1 MNSDRRVVI
10 LSAPSGAGKSTLA
23 KWLLERF
30 PQLEFSVS
38 ATSRSPRGGEL
49 HGREY
54 YFISHEAF
62 EEKVKQDAFVE
73 WEEVYPGARYGTLKS
88 ELERIWNSGRS
99 AVFDVDVKGG
109 VRLKELFG
117 KEAISIFVQPPSLQ
131 VLQERLQ
138 KRGTD
143 TPESIQ
149 KRLSKAQEEMTYA
162 SQYDTIIIND
172 DLEVAKREIEEKVEA
187 FLTLKPLRCGL
198 YFGSFNPLHIGHMA
212 IANYMLEYAGLH
224 EVRLVLS
231 PINPLKEDRELLP
244 YADRLRQIERAVAQT
259 GLRLSVSTVE
269 WGLPQ
274 PCYTINS
281 MRYLAYREPH
291 VHFVLIMGADNL
303 AVIEKWHQ
311 WRELLQEFE
320 VYVYP
325 RNGYNSKELCDKYH
339 TRFIDA
345 PIIDISSS
353 FIRKAV
359 EEGRNMNGFIPTPA
373 QTTATTPHLE
383 QAPPPLSTP
392 F

>member
-38 ATSRSPRGGEL
+38 ATSRAPRGGEL
-49 HGREY
+49 DGREY

-62 EEKVKQDAFVE
+62 EEKIRQDAFVE
-73 WEEVYPGARYGTLKS
+73 WEEVYSGVRYGTLKS
-88 ELERIWNSGRS
+88 ELERIWNRGRS

-117 KEAISIFVQPPSLQ
+117 KEALSIFIQPPSLQ
-131 VLQERLQ
+131 ELQERLQ

-143 TPESIQ
+143 APESIQ

-162 SQYDTIIIND
+162 SKYDTIIIND
-172 DLEVAKREIEEKVEA
+172 NVDEAKSEIEKRVEA
-187 FLTLKPLRCGL
+187 FLTQTPYRCGL
-198 YFGSFNPLHIGHMA
+198 FFGSFNPLHIGHIA

-224 EVRLVLS
+224 EVRLVLT
-231 PINPLKEDRELLP
+231 PINPLKEDSELLP
-244 YADRLRQIERAVAQT
+244 YADRLRRIEQAVAQT
-259 GLRLSVSTVE
+259 QLRLSVSTVE
-269 WGLPQ
+269 SGLSQ
-274 PCYTINS
+274 PCYTINT
-281 MRYLAYREPH
+281 MRYLAAMEPQ

-303 AVIEKWHQ
+303 AVIEKWRQ

-325 RNGYNSKELCDKYH
+325 RNGYNSKELCNKYH
-339 TRFIDA
+339 TRYIDA

-353 FIRKAV
+353 FIRKGLG
-359 EEGRNMNGFIPTPA
+359 EGRNMNGFIPNGA
-373 QTTATTPHLE
+373 
-383 QAPPPLSTP
+383 
-392 F
+392 